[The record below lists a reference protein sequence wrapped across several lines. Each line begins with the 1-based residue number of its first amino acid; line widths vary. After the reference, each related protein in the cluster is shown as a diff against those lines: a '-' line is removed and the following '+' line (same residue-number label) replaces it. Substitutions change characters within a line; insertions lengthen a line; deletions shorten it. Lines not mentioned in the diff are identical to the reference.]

1 MQTPIKLKSGA
12 TLTIGLAPFAVG
24 TRLLRTISREMS
36 AVNVEFD
43 LASLKDVGSKDINT
57 LKNVLFQLLASE
69 SVELS
74 VMECA
79 KKCLYEGQ
87 GINGDTFASE
97 AARPD
102 YLPVMMEVVKANL
115 RPFFS
120 GLDLSL
126 WISSTPKSADP
137 KSE

>member
-1 MQTPIKLKSGA
+1 MQTPITLKSGA

-24 TRLLRTISREMS
+24 TRLLRTIAREL
-36 AVNVEFD
+36 ALVNIDFD
-43 LASLKDVGSKDINT
+43 LRSLKDIGSKDINT
-57 LKNVLFQLLASE
+57 LKNVLLALLSSE
-69 SVELS
+69 GIEQS

-79 KKCLYEGQ
+79 KKCLYNGQ
-87 GINGDTFASE
+87 GINAETFAAEDS
-97 AARPD
+97 RPD
-102 YLPVMMEVVKANL
+102 YLPVMVEVVKANL

-126 WISSTPKSADP
+126 LTSVSPKSGDP